1 MKIADA
7 VKGPIF
13 DVSGSEDPPAAAPS
27 ASQVRQSRAPEAS
40 RAANQMA
47 SDEPGPIH
55 WNESPVTN
63 LKTGASLRLS
73 RGDDPTKEAHMTK
86 IILAAAAAAAL
97 LTTTPLV
104 VGSTPAQAQ
113 SVEVGPGGIRVDP
126 DRRDRRDYYR
136 DRRDYRGGR
145 RCRTEYTTRES
156 PSGRVVRER
165 RTVCRD

>member
-1 MKIADA
+1 MTLRPFEQLDA
-7 VKGPIF
+7 VLQVPVLRFLI
-13 DVSGSEDPPAAAPS
+13 
-27 ASQVRQSRAPEAS
+27 ASFVL
-40 RAANQMA
+40 
-47 SDEPGPIH
+47 
-55 WNESPVTN
+55 WNESPVAN
-63 LKTGASLRLS
+63 LKTGAPRRLS

-86 IILAAAAAAAL
+86 IILAAAAAATL

-145 RCRTEYTTRES
+145 RCRQSTRPERA
-156 PSGRVVRER
+156 RVVVSFVKEGRCAGINAEV
-165 RTVCRD
+165 RTHLPGGEAES

>member
-1 MKIADA
+1 
-7 VKGPIF
+7 
-13 DVSGSEDPPAAAPS
+13 
-27 ASQVRQSRAPEAS
+27 
-40 RAANQMA
+40 
-47 SDEPGPIH
+47 
-55 WNESPVTN
+55 
-63 LKTGASLRLS
+63 
-73 RGDDPTKEAHMTK
+73 MTK

-97 LTTTPLV
+97 LTTTPLIV
-104 VGSTPAQAQ
+104 KNSAQAQ

>member
-1 MKIADA
+1 
-7 VKGPIF
+7 
-13 DVSGSEDPPAAAPS
+13 
-27 ASQVRQSRAPEAS
+27 
-40 RAANQMA
+40 
-47 SDEPGPIH
+47 
-55 WNESPVTN
+55 
-63 LKTGASLRLS
+63 
-73 RGDDPTKEAHMTK
+73 MTK
-86 IILAAAAAAAL
+86 IILAAATATAL
-97 LTTTPLV
+97 LTATSF

-126 DRRDRRDYYR
+126 DRRDRRDYDR

>member
-1 MKIADA
+1 
-7 VKGPIF
+7 
-13 DVSGSEDPPAAAPS
+13 
-27 ASQVRQSRAPEAS
+27 
-40 RAANQMA
+40 
-47 SDEPGPIH
+47 
-55 WNESPVTN
+55 
-63 LKTGASLRLS
+63 
-73 RGDDPTKEAHMTK
+73 MTK

-104 VGSTPAQAQ
+104 VGSSPAKAQ